1 MNHLG
6 PILLS
11 GTGSHFQKNYETNSL
26 GHQEEHS
33 QYEEQERINE
43 QCVQKEFI

>member
-11 GTGSHFQKNYETNSL
+11 GTGSHFQKNYDTNSL
-26 GHQEEHS
+26 GQQEDNS
-33 QYEEQERINE
+33 QYEEQERNNE
-43 QCVQKEFI
+43 PGLQKEFI

>member
-11 GTGSHFQKNYETNSL
+11 GTGSHFQKNYETSSVE
-26 GHQEEHS
+26 HQEDNS
-33 QYEEQERINE
+33 QYEEQERNE